1 MKYLFAFF
9 ISHSTFA
16 QNIPQCPSESY
27 LIEYTSPVT
36 RLKKSFCGYLK
47 DGNTI
52 KHGDEFIYDAKG
64 EVIQKI
70 SHNHGKEA
78 ETPVAQGHQLP
89 EMDESSKKFIDSIV
103 GKKNLNPDEK
113 LLASIHELIEILN
126 LKKNYGKKNRFKANG
141 CDDRPT
147 DWLKGALLNTPIKK
161 TYIFKDE
168 CDAAGSFEARFSTE
182 FPMNFQLRNLED
194 LNNARLKVIMSLN
207 KKDFGIRY
215 KFVVVEGTVSSPS
228 RRGQF
233 TAEYEVDIDPMTGEA
248 QKGTQAGKITLIK
261 VNDKEINLTKNIE
274 F

>member
-1 MKYLFAFF
+1 MKYLFTFF
-9 ISHSTFA
+9 LSLSAFA
-16 QNIPQCPSESY
+16 QNNPQCPSESY

-64 EVIQKI
+64 EVIKKI
-70 SHNHGKEA
+70 SYNHGQEGEA
-78 ETPVAQGHQLP
+78 TTPEVKSPDFKGYHLP
-89 EMDESSKKFIDSIV
+89 GTKS
-103 GKKNLNPDEK
+103 LNPDQK
-113 LLASIHELIEILN
+113 LLASIHDLIEILT
-126 LKKNYGKKNRFKANG
+126 LKKNYGKKNSFKVNG

-161 TYIFKDE
+161 TYIFKDD
-168 CDAAGSFEARFSTE
+168 CDAAGSFEARFNAE
-182 FPMNFQLRNLED
+182 FPLNFKLRNLED
-194 LNNARLKVIMSLN
+194 LDNTSLKVIMTLN
-207 KKDFGIRY
+207 KSQAGIRY
-215 KFVVVEGTVSSPS
+215 KFVVIEGTISSPS

-233 TAEYEVDIDPMTGEA
+233 TAEYQVDIDPMTGEA

-261 VNDKEINLTKNIE
+261 VNDKEVNLSQNIE